1 MPIALWRWFKLK
13 KGKNII
19 IFLGSI
25 TLIFFFALYF
35 GSYTGYYKTKT
46 SNKATLTEEALE
58 RFEADVR
65 SGKEIDAKN
74 YLQEEKHYQNHAS
87 MIGMKI
93 SKVIEKIFN
102 KGMNAIFNEIDKT
115 IRS

>member
-1 MPIALWRWFKLK
+1 
-13 KGKNII
+13 
-19 IFLGSI
+19 
-25 TLIFFFALYF
+25 
-35 GSYTGYYKTKT
+35 
-46 SNKATLTEEALE
+46 
-58 RFEADVR
+58 
-65 SGKEIDAKN
+65 
-74 YLQEEKHYQNHAS
+74 